1 MSFYECLNRYLHLL
15 EWISVFFGPIEND
28 KGVNIVLNLW
38 EEI

>member
-1 MSFYECLNRYLHLL
+1 MSFCEGLNRYLHLL
-15 EWISVFFGPIEND
+15 KWISVFFGPIEND